1 LYKDLKEV
9 VMETERYMIRSRSG
23 WEIESC
29 ETLEDALG
37 VIENFETK
45 DEYEGIYTPDF
56 YEVYDTVNE
65 EIVWP

>member
-1 LYKDLKEV
+1 
-9 VMETERYMIRSRSG
+9 MEAERYIIRSRNG
-23 WEIESC
+23 WEIESR

-45 DEYEGIYTPDF
+45 DVCLGIYTPDF

>member
-1 LYKDLKEV
+1 
-9 VMETERYMIRSRSG
+9 METERYMIRNSSG

-37 VIENFETK
+37 VIENFETE
-45 DEYEGIYTPDF
+45 DERLGIYTPDF

-65 EIVWP
+65 EIVWS

>member
-1 LYKDLKEV
+1 
-9 VMETERYMIRSRSG
+9 METERYMIRSRSG

-29 ETLEDALG
+29 ETLEDALD

-56 YEVYDTVNE
+56 YEVYDMVNE